1 MNAPITVDR
10 ITGELKKKGVR
21 PSYQRLRVL
30 EYLRQHPGHPT
41 AEEIYEA
48 LSPEI
53 PTLSRTTIYNTLHM
67 FANHGLVHCLSLDG
81 VETRYD
87 IMLEN
92 HGHFKCDQ
100 CGSITNFQLEI
111 DQIPVKGLKD
121 HQIRQK
127 NVIFNGLCPECIKK
141 NIIIKG
147 E

>member
-1 MNAPITVDR
+1 MNALYDVDQISR
-10 ITGELKKKGVR
+10 ELKKKEVR
-21 PSYQRLRVL
+21 PSYQRIKVL
-30 EYLRQHPGHPT
+30 EYLYQHKGHPN
-41 AEEIYEA
+41 AEEIFEA

-53 PTLSRTTIYNTLHM
+53 PTLSRTTIYNTLHT
-67 FANHGLVHCLSLDG
+67 FAGHGLVNCLSIDG
-81 VETRYD
+81 FETRYD

-100 CGSITNFQLEI
+100 CGSITNFQL
-111 DQIPVKGLKD
+111 DVDHIPVKGLKE

-141 NIIIKG
+141 NPIIKG

>member
-1 MNAPITVDR
+1 MLEPMTVAQLTE
-10 ITGELKKKGVR
+10 ILKKKGVH
-21 PSYQRLRVL
+21 PSYQRLKVL
-30 EYLRQHPGHPT
+30 EYLHQKPGHPT
-41 AEEIYEA
+41 VDEIYEA
-48 LSPEI
+48 LFPEI
-53 PTLSRTTIYNTLHM
+53 PTLSRTTIYNTLHS
-67 FANHGLVHCLSLDG
+67 FASHGLVHCLNLGG

-100 CGSITNFQLEI
+100 CGSITNFQL
-111 DQIPVKGLKD
+111 DVDHIPVKGLKE

-141 NIIIKG
+141 YPIIKG